1 MYRHRTFYY
10 FSSSRFLTYMT
21 LGCAPRSPTRL
32 LKLHQRTTS
41 DNRRAGSSYWNLGSR
56 CADEGHKFS
65 TTTNSHRHLHILFF
79 TATRLHVFFLS
90 LLSISLYN
98 VSTTNKPWQDGMTS
112 FYFFPSI
119 STSMYNTQKFTYASQ
134 LFYILLLLPPPP
146 PFLELCHL
154 NYHPLT

>member
-79 TATRLHVFFLS
+79 TATRLHVFFSLSSLS
-90 LLSISLYN
+90 LSITYRQR
-98 VSTTNKPWQDGMTS
+98 TNHGRTAWPL
-112 FYFFPSI
+112 
-119 STSMYNTQKFTYASQ
+119 STSSHLYQHLCTIPKNSHMPHNFFTY
-134 LFYILLLLPPPP
+134 YYYYY
-146 PFLELCHL
+146 HL
-154 NYHPLT
+154 HHF